1 MFAFMQLDKVCP
13 SGSPW
18 SEKKKPPL
26 FFLRSV
32 ESLGWKMSPHSLFS
46 GRKAGLEGVAEIKS
60 ANFLIEIQL
69 LKSQGVL
76 SSK

>member
-1 MFAFMQLDKVCP
+1 
-13 SGSPW
+13 
-18 SEKKKPPL
+18 
-26 FFLRSV
+26 
-32 ESLGWKMSPHSLFS
+32 MSPHSLFS

-76 SSK
+76 SSIQHMGKSLERQHEKAIIIKAFLFLVNLFICYLLE